1 MLKQI
6 LLFSFL
12 TFLSVSS
19 LFSQEYTVDIED
31 KLEANRLQL
40 YAVNRNLV
48 DLDVAIEV
56 EGSGFKKR
64 DGREIFYRVPA
75 TSKVNIMT
83 LIVERKKQALYTYKL
98 KVNDS
103 LSRRSRQVPFELIKI
118 DPKKP
123 ITVFIPKN
131 CTSKCDSIIT
141 PLNNSPYN
149 YRMVNVEEDENVKS
163 QLSSALSGGAER
175 LESMDTPIIMVAGK
189 MYVMIETFEELMAKQ
204 EETEE

>member
-1 MLKQI
+1 MLR
-6 LLFSFL
+6 F
-12 TFLSVSS
+12 TFLFLLTLNATS

-64 DGREIFYRVPA
+64 DAREIFYRVPA

-83 LIVERKKQALYTYKL
+83 LIVERKKQALYSYKL

-103 LSRRSRQVPFELIKI
+103 LSRRARIAPFELIKI

-123 ITVFIPKN
+123 ITVFIPQN
-131 CTSKCDSIIT
+131 CSSKCDSIIM
-141 PLNNSPYN
+141 PLNESPYN
-149 YRMVNVEEDENVKS
+149 YRMVRVTEDENVKS
-163 QLSSALSGGAER
+163 QLSAALSGGLER
-175 LESMDTPIIMVAGK
+175 LETMDTPIVMVGGK
-189 MYVMIETFEELMAKQ
+189 MYVMIENYNDLMTRVEEKD
-204 EETEE
+204 E